1 MVASLP
7 IRAVLIT
14 FTLSALA
21 AGQTGAPQKPASQPC
36 PSTSQSSSS
45 STPDKPCSPP
55 ADTKQPSTAEQ
66 FPFPGES
73 SKPASSE
80 DSPDAPAPASSKK
93 SAAED
98 HPFPSDA
105 PPALPGSD
113 AAGYSSSNSSSSS
126 SDDASSTDPD
136 TKPATPANNVDAK
149 PTRRKLPKVE
159 KIQTPEDRAAED
171 LTVAKFYEDRGNLN
185 AAYLRAKDA
194 VQVQPD
200 DPYTHFALA
209 RIAQKMQKR
218 DEAITEFNAYLK
230 LDPDGL
236 NIKAARKALS
246 QLQ

>member
-1 MVASLP
+1 MATSLP
-7 IRAVLIT
+7 IRAMLIS
-14 FTLSALA
+14 FALSAIA
-21 AGQTGAPQKPASQPC
+21 TGQTG
-36 PSTSQSSSS
+36 TSQKSENPPCATTGQTSQK
-45 STPDKPCSPP
+45 STDKPCTPP
-55 ADTKQPSTAEQ
+55 ADATQPSAAEK
-66 FPFPGES
+66 FPFPGE
-73 SKPASSE
+73 PAKSVPS
-80 DSPDAPAPASSKK
+80 DNSPDAPAPSSSKK
-93 SAAED
+93 SAEAE

-113 AAGYSSSNSSSSS
+113 VPSSSSS
-126 SDDASSTDPD
+126 SSSSNDDSSSS
-136 TKPATPANNVDAK
+136 ANPNAK
-149 PTRRKLPKVE
+149 PTAPATDNPADAKATRKKLPKVE

-185 AAYLRAKDA
+185 AAYLRTKDA

-209 RIAQKMQKR
+209 RIAQKLQKR
-218 DEAITEFNAYLK
+218 DEAIAEFNAYLK

>member
-1 MVASLP
+1 MTMATSLP
-7 IRAVLIT
+7 IRAMLIS
-14 FTLSALA
+14 FALSAIA
-21 AGQTGAPQKPASQPC
+21 AGQATTTQKPANQPC
-36 PSTSQSSSS
+36 SAANQTSPKPS
-45 STPDKPCSPP
+45 DKPCTPP
-55 ADTKQPSTAEQ
+55 ADTKQQSPAEQ
-66 FPFPGES
+66 FPFPGEP
-73 SKPASSE
+73 SKPASSD

-93 SAAED
+93 SAAEA

-113 AAGYSSSNSSSSS
+113 ASGYSSSSSS
-126 SDDASSTDPD
+126 SDDSSSNADPD
-136 TKPATPANNVDAK
+136 AKPAIPAPDTSDAK
-149 PTRRKLPKVE
+149 PTRKKLPKVE

-171 LTVAKFYEDRGNLN
+171 LSVAKFYEDRGNLN

-209 RIAQKMQKR
+209 RIAQKLQKR
-218 DEAITEFNAYLK
+218 DEAISEFNAYLK

>member
-14 FTLSALA
+14 FTLSAIA
-21 AGQTGAPQKPASQPC
+21 AGQTGAAQKPTGQPC
-36 PSTSQSSSS
+36 PPTSQSSSS

-113 AAGYSSSNSSSSS
+113 ASGYSSSSSSSSS
-126 SDDASSTDPD
+126 SDDTSSTDPD
-136 TKPATPANNVDAK
+136 TKPATPANNADAK

>member
-1 MVASLP
+1 MATSLP
-7 IRAVLIT
+7 IRAMLIS
-14 FTLSALA
+14 FALSAIA
-21 AGQTGAPQKPASQPC
+21 AGQATSAQKPANQPC
-36 PSTSQSSSS
+36 PTANQSSPKP
-45 STPDKPCSPP
+45 TDKPCTPP

-66 FPFPGES
+66 FPFPGEA
-73 SKPASSE
+73 SKPASSD
-80 DSPDAPAPASSKK
+80 DSLDAPAPASSKK
-93 SAAED
+93 SAADE

-113 AAGYSSSNSSSSS
+113 VPSSSSSSSSS
-126 SDDASSTDPD
+126 SDDSSSSADPD
-136 TKPATPANNVDAK
+136 AKPAVPAPDNASDAK
-149 PTRRKLPKVE
+149 PTRKKLPKVE

-171 LTVAKFYEDRGNLN
+171 LSVAKFYEDRGNLN

-209 RIAQKMQKR
+209 QIAQKLQKR